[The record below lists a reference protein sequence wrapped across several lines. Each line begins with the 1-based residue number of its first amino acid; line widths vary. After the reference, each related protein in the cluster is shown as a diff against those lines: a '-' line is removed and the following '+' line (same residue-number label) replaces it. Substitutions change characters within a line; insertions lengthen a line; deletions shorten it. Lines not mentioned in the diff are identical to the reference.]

1 MTAQLQLEANPMI
14 TEDIKAAYS
23 RTKWALILRGL
34 IGIAIG
40 ALILMRP
47 LESVAAFALVIA
59 LWALL
64 DGFANIVR
72 GFALRDIVPHWGV
85 LVFGGVIG
93 VVFGCAAIYYYPG
106 LSLAFA
112 VAWTSLW
119 LVIGG
124 ATVAYVS
131 TQERRLGMPWGWT
144 MAFAVVGIIAGIL
157 AYVFPQITLVS
168 LMGVVAGFGIVGG
181 VTMLVGAAKLSS
193 IKDAAERAVQGGLPQ
208 GQHVAR

>member
-1 MTAQLQLEANPMI
+1 MFI
-14 TEDIKAAYS
+14 EDIKAAYS
-23 RTKWALILRGL
+23 RTKWALTLRGL
-34 IGIAIG
+34 IGIAVG

-72 GFALRDIVPHWGV
+72 GFTLRDVAPHWWALV
-85 LVFGGVIG
+85 LGGAIG
-93 VVFGCAAIYYYPG
+93 VVFGGAAIYYYPG

-119 LVIGG
+119 LILGG

-131 TQERRLGMPWGWT
+131 MQERRLGMPWGWT
-144 MAFAVVGIIAGIL
+144 MAFAVVGIFAGVF
-157 AYVFPQITLVS
+157 AYAYPGITLVS
-168 LMGVVAGFGIVGG
+168 LMSVVAAFAIVGG
-181 VTMLVGAAKLSS
+181 VAMLVGAAKLSS
-193 IKDAAERAVQGGLPQ
+193 IKHNAERAVQGLPRDP
-208 GQHVAR
+208 HVAR

>member
-1 MTAQLQLEANPMI
+1 MI

-34 IGIAIG
+34 IGIAVG

-47 LESVAAFALVIA
+47 LESVAALALVIA

-72 GFALRDIVPHWGV
+72 GFALRKVAPHWGA

-93 VVFGCAAIYYYPG
+93 VVFGGAAIYHYPG

-112 VAWTSLW
+112 VTWTSLW
-119 LVIGG
+119 LVLAARPSPMWRRRSVASGCRGG
-124 ATVAYVS
+124 GRWRS
-131 TQERRLGMPWGWT
+131 R
-144 MAFAVVGIIAGIL
+144 
-157 AYVFPQITLVS
+157 
-168 LMGVVAGFGIVGG
+168 
-181 VTMLVGAAKLSS
+181 
-193 IKDAAERAVQGGLPQ
+193 
-208 GQHVAR
+208 

>member
-1 MTAQLQLEANPMI
+1 MI

-40 ALILMRP
+40 TLILMRP

-93 VVFGCAAIYYYPG
+93 VIFGSAAIYYYPG

-112 VAWTSLW
+112 VTWTSLW
-119 LVIGG
+119 LIIGG
-124 ATVAYVS
+124 ATVAYVA

-144 MAFAVVGIIAGIL
+144 MAFAVVGIFAGVL
-157 AYVFPQITLVS
+157 AFVFPHITLVS
-168 LMGVVAGFGIVGG
+168 LMGVLAGFGIVGG
-181 VTMLVGAAKLSS
+181 VAMLVGAAKLSS
-193 IKDAAERAVQGGLPQ
+193 IKDAAERVVQGLPR